1 MSILLQ
7 IDHKIPL
14 EELEVK
20 LKKKNFLKS
29 NLIFLISD
37 RSWSFVLLG
46 SKSCWRSSCYSVNIY
61 TYNRSLNFTISSW
74 LRDENGLIVHRRI
87 NAHDRLKPVLQFVAI
102 QRRDTKQ
109 WALPGVRFQNK

>member
-1 MSILLQ
+1 MVVCITGVQ
-7 IDHKIPL
+7 IMLVIQL
-14 EELEVK
+14 
-20 LKKKNFLKS
+20 
-29 NLIFLISD
+29 
-37 RSWSFVLLG
+37 LLG
-46 SKSCWRSSCYSVNIY
+46 KYIY

-74 LRDENGLIVHRRI
+74 LRDKNGLIVRRRI